1 MWLWPN
7 EDAYSKVDDIVA
19 DVEFSVEESVGYSLM
34 TADSLTTAFDN
45 LATD

>member
-19 DVEFSVEESVGYSLM
+19 DVKFGVEESVG
-34 TADSLTTAFDN
+34 
-45 LATD
+45 